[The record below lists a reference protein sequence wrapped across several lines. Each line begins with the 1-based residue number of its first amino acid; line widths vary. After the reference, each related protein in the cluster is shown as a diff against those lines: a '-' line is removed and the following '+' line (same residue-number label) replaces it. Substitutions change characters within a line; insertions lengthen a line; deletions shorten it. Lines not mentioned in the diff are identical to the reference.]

1 VLPTLIPG
9 RVALYCRREKVDP
22 CTRVDGSLAQP
33 ARSDR
38 ELKARATARF
48 ERAAVKDTHM
58 LELCLLSRRDARVA
72 SRLPGRCRAERVDQ
86 ACNRSNRHRA
96 MVPRG
101 QEPPQGQNHIPSS
114 KSTTDL
120 QIGPCKQRNA
130 ATLCRSATRQGTAL
144 GTPCRSRPEG
154 TARLQRDEQTSWHSF
169 AASPGA
175 PDPVPPSS
183 EPSGPAVEPGRQPC
197 RLRDRSAQFVKVPIS
212 RRPATWLRCRRW
224 PLARTSRSDQK
235 PSTPPTRCRSGF
247 PRAPSQHRAF

>member
-1 VLPTLIPG
+1 MLPTLIPG

-130 ATLCRSATRQGTAL
+130 STLCRSATRQGTAL

-154 TARLQRDEQTSWHSF
+154 TARLQAT
-169 AASPGA
+169 
-175 PDPVPPSS
+175 
-183 EPSGPAVEPGRQPC
+183 
-197 RLRDRSAQFVKVPIS
+197 S
-212 RRPATWLRCRRW
+212 RRHGTASLRHLAHRIPYRP
-224 PLARTSRSDQK
+224 PLNHRVPQSS
-235 PSTPPTRCRSGF
+235 PSTPWRRTPQHTENARSSSWLHHGQ
-247 PRAPSQHRAF
+247 AHTLLDGVSAVVG